1 MVCDRWQSNERM
13 YQTAVGKK
21 RGAAVVQ
28 AVELETQHIQ
38 SQNYYAGNK
47 ESESG
52 RNLLREND
60 LLGEK
65 ISFDALHCNPQ
76 TLELIAKKGKYMVG
90 LKDNQEKLKEAV
102 TQAIAINKPI
112 YARCEK

>member
-1 MVCDRWQSNERM
+1 MVCDRWQRNARKH
-13 YQTAVGKK
+13 QTAVGKK

-28 AVELETQHIQ
+28 VVEHETQHIQ

-52 RNLLREND
+52 RKLLREND
-60 LLGEK
+60 LLAEK

-76 TLELIAKKGKYMVG
+76 TLELIAKKGKYLVG

-112 YARCEK
+112 YAR